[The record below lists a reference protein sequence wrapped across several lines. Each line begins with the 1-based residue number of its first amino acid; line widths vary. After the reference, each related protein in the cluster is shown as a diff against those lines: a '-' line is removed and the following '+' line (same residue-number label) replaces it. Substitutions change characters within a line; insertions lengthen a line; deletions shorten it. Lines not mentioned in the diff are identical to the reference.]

1 MYSFGIELQLKLDK
15 IIDYDACNE
24 EQVKSMGAAEYC

>member
-1 MYSFGIELQLKLDK
+1 MGLQQMYTLGMDLQQKLDK

-24 EQVKSMGAAEYC
+24 DQAK